1 AALEGSAERVEEG
14 HGPTLSVLHDP
25 RRIRLEMNRPR
36 PRATERGRR
45 WRCRNRTPSSPVH
58 GGGRRRRR
66 RGPVTPL
73 HLVNPRVLLAPPRPA
88 QGPPETRPTARPA
101 LRRASAAAPACGGRV
116 ARECAPPR
124 DG

>member
-1 AALEGSAERVEEG
+1 
-14 HGPTLSVLHDP
+14 
-25 RRIRLEMNRPR
+25 

-73 HLVNPRVLLAPPRPA
+73 HLVNPRVLLATPRPA

-116 ARECAPPR
+116 ARDCAQPR
-124 DG
+124 DGLSGRSTDAVSSPRSAPTCCYGSATFLPHPARLEL